1 MFQFQHN
8 ASAQRKMLAVL
19 VAAGLVLTWAVQ
31 DATAQPVLN
40 TVAEGKQLAQQY
52 CVTCHV
58 ITPTGN
64 GGWTDAPR
72 FDAIANRPDVS
83 AAQISAFLGKPHMNM
98 LNDQRPKAEAD
109 AIATYILSLRKR

>member
-1 MFQFQHN
+1 
-8 ASAQRKMLAVL
+8 MLAALAV
-19 VAAGLVLTWAVQ
+19 GLMLAWPVQ
-31 DATAQPVLN
+31 DETAQPVPN

-58 ITPTGN
+58 IAPTGN

-72 FDAIANRPDVS
+72 FYAIANRPDVS
-83 AAQISAFLGKPHMNM
+83 AAQISAFQGKPHMNM